1 MNAITSPLHAT
12 IVKPEQAL
20 SIKPFGLDLKVLL
33 TTEATGGAISVLMG
47 WLKPGEGPSDHV
59 HFNQE
64 EIFFIVEGT
73 YEMTVGDQ
81 TSTVGPGTIVFIP
94 RNVVHRFKNVGD
106 TTGCMLD
113 MEPSGWTRSILQSD
127 LRPHYRRLP
136 HRREGDG
143 DKQEVRHEVP
153 FRALICM
160 RQAVSGQFCR
170 QLEDR
175 RQTNVCSN
183 SHARKHS

>member
-1 MNAITSPLHAT
+1 MNARPSPLQAI

-81 TSTVGPGTIVFIP
+81 TSRAGPGTIVFIP

-113 MEPSGWTRSILQSD
+113 WSLPGGQDHYFKAICELAASGCFTSEKVMEINKKFDTKVL
-127 LRPHYRRLP
+127 
-136 HRREGDG
+136 
-143 DKQEVRHEVP
+143 
-153 FRALICM
+153 A
-160 RQAVSGQFCR
+160 
-170 QLEDR
+170 
-175 RQTNVCSN
+175 
-183 SHARKHS
+183 SH